1 MKTRYFQLLPPLLT
15 AALRALASSEEPNPN
30 GNGVPPFW
38 PHGPYWNSHGN
49 PPQPQMGGEPIFP
62 AQYGTWPQNIA
73 MNGQGPQGMPMG
85 WPTPYGFQPFPP
97 PGYMPGPAPYYGNFM
112 PGMQAAP
119 NLNTGTEHADGEDVA
134 NRLDGEIEPMTVDD
148 SILNL
153 NTVPGTI
160 HARTEIAHIHRPEQ
174 RANTIAGSS
183 QPRHVEM
190 TPHRTREDP
199 SRRITMMD
207 STSKEDE
214 PPCKRDTGKGKR
226 RATREEM
233 MVDE

>member
-1 MKTRYFQLLPPLLT
+1 MARDHKGCLWVGLPHT
-15 AALRALASSEEPNPN
+15 
-30 GNGVPPFW
+30 VPTVPTSRIYA
-38 PHGPYWNSHGN
+38 GTS
-49 PPQPQMGGEPIFP
+49 PILWELH
-62 AQYGTWPQNIA
+62 ARNAGS
-73 MNGQGPQGMPMG
+73 
-85 WPTPYGFQPFPP
+85 
-97 PGYMPGPAPYYGNFM
+97 
-112 PGMQAAP
+112 P
-119 NLNTGTEHADGEDVA
+119 NLNTGTKHADGEDVA

-160 HARTEIAHIHRPEQ
+160 QARTEIAHIHRPEQ

-199 SRRITMMD
+199 SRRITVMD
-207 STSKEDE
+207 STSEEDE